1 MRIHTWDDKRLE
13 NTLLKMTEF
22 PNVKFPVNSA
32 ALLLLEIQLLGTTGT
47 LSKQDV
53 GCQILRLAGYKFSLV
68 RGTKL
73 PARTLRG
80 YVSHGNHRAG
90 GKARRKGKQRNGS
103 TVLLLQ
109 PTRNASA
116 STKTSEPLRKG
127 QVRRRGL
134 GEEVQLLRKTRA

>member
-1 MRIHTWDDKRLE
+1 VTVLRIFFPMRIHRWDEKRLE

-90 GKARRKGKQRNGS
+90 GKPRRKGKQRNGS

-116 STKTSEPLRKG
+116 IHRSRQQNLKNPSERVK
-127 QVRRRGL
+127 
-134 GEEVQLLRKTRA
+134 